1 MNSWISAIRKITKL
15 MTTLEELNKKSRLM
29 KVLWRDDVS
38 GSIAETY
45 RALEGAIQLC
55 EVSVLPKMTVLGS
68 PSA

>member
-1 MNSWISAIRKITKL
+1 MLNPCTRVTRKITKL

-55 EVSVLPKMTVLGS
+55 EVSVVLPK
-68 PSA
+68 